1 MIVPPSAQYLLSREA
16 WIPGEGYVLLLTPGE
31 LEILEDDLRVSGLC
45 SKAVPKVPSALRGK
59 PLLCFVSAA
68 RGKFTHIARATAY
81 YPAESGRDK
90 LDIWSLSE
98 LAKPVTLT
106 TLSRRMSGPQAWR
119 AKLALKG
126 GHVSGAAFV
135 VLMKALEALDADA
148 YGIAAGLIDARDDR
162 DDDAEPVN
170 ARINWAFQRDA
181 VITAM
186 EIAGIP
192 SAWLELP
199 AHAPD
204 NLADDT
210 ASIFDSDEDM
220 VSIEDLV
227 ILQDADT
234 PGDDWEFVKRQ
245 RYAAKMYRDGNTQLT
260 VILANKLDLEKQ
272 LGVDLIYYNETYHS
286 VVFVQYK
293 MFRGEDGEL
302 GYRVDPQL
310 GIEIA
315 RMDSAARELAKVA
328 ADTSCDGYRI
338 GSDPFFLK
346 FCSKLI
352 PAKVTGHVPGI
363 YVPLSYWKR
372 LASDPRAK
380 GKRGGTIVFDH
391 TFGQRRLTPSAFT
404 DLVRRGWV
412 GTSAHQGRELLSYL
426 RGALQG
432 QKGVV
437 FAIQSGIEPEKDEEG
452 FDIPTP
458 KAPRKRKDK
467 YPGRNIPRK
476 VWSI

>member
-1 MIVPPSAQYLLSREA
+1 MSREA
-16 WIPGEGYVLLLTPGE
+16 WIPGEGYVLLLTPRE
-31 LEILEDDLRVSGLC
+31 LEVLEEDLRVSGLC

-68 RGKFTHIARATAY
+68 RGKITHVARATAY

-98 LAKPVTLT
+98 LAMPVSLT

-135 VLMKALEALDADA
+135 VLMKALEALDGNAH
-148 YGIAAGLIDARDDR
+148 GIAAGLIDARDDR

-186 EIAGIP
+186 EIAGVP

-234 PGDDWEFVKRQ
+234 PSDDWEFVKRQ
-245 RYAAKMYRDGNTQLT
+245 RYAAKMYRDGNTHLT

-328 ADTSCDGYRI
+328 ADTSCDGFRI
-338 GSDPFFLK
+338 GPDPFFLK
-346 FCSKLI
+346 FCSKLV
-352 PAKVTGHVPGI
+352 PAKVTGHVPGV

-372 LASDPRAK
+372 LANDPRAK
-380 GKRGGTIVFDH
+380 GERGGTIVFDQ

-412 GTSAHQGRELLSYL
+412 GTSAHQGRALLAYL

-452 FDIPTP
+452 FDISPP
-458 KAPRKRKDK
+458 KAPRKRKNK
-467 YPGRNIPRK
+467 YPGRNIPREG
-476 VWSI
+476 WSI